1 MNAAEEELVLDLNAK
16 RISPQEFL
24 RQFRDA
30 DDGVVLAGQ
39 LLQEALASRR
49 GDDADLALLVG
60 FSFGFAPEH
69 LPALIAL
76 EPADWHHSHEDVVLA
91 LDDLR
96 SPAAVEALHH
106 ATQWIPAHLDFDFNR
121 ALAVKAI
128 WALGKI
134 DSEDAT
140 AALVQ
145 IAQDPNPL
153 LAECAAKQIRRRQA
167 G

>member
-1 MNAAEEELVLDLNAK
+1 MNAAEEELVLELAAE
-16 RISPQEFL
+16 RICPQEFL
-24 RQFRDA
+24 RQFRNA
-30 DDGVVLAGQ
+30 DDGVVLTGQ
-39 LLQEALASRR
+39 LLEEALASRR
-49 GDDADLALLVG
+49 GDDAEMALLVG

-76 EPADWHHSHEDVVLA
+76 EPADWHHRHENVVLA
-91 LDDLR
+91 LDALR
-96 SPAAVEALHH
+96 SPAAVAALHH
-106 ATQWIPAHLDFDFNR
+106 ATQWIPDYLDFDFNR

-134 DSEDAT
+134 DGEEAA

-145 IAQDPNPL
+145 IAKGPNPI
-153 LAECAAKQIRRRQA
+153 LAGCAAKQIRRRQA

>member
-1 MNAAEEELVLDLNAK
+1 MNAAEEELVLELAAES
-16 RISPQEFL
+16 ISPQEFL
-24 RQFRDA
+24 RQFRNSE
-30 DDGVVLAGQ
+30 DGVVLTGQ
-39 LLQEALASRR
+39 LLEEALASGR
-49 GDDADLALLVG
+49 GDDAEMALLVG

-69 LPALIAL
+69 LQALIAL
-76 EPADWHHSHEDVVLA
+76 EPADWHHRHENVVLA
-91 LDDLR
+91 LDALR
-96 SPAAVEALHH
+96 SPAAVEALLH
-106 ATQWIPAHLDFDFNR
+106 ATQWIPDYLEFDFNR

-145 IAQDPNPL
+145 IAQDPEPL
-153 LAECAAKQIRRRQA
+153 LAECAAKQLHRRQA